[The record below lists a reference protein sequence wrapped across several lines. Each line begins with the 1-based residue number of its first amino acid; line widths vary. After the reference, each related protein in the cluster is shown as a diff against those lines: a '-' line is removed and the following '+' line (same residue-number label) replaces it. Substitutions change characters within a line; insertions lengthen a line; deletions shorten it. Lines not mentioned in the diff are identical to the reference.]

1 MTQTVMLL
9 PGLLCDDTVWAHQ
22 RAALAEARC
31 IVPSWGTLDSLA
43 AMARHA
49 LAEAPPGRF
58 SVAGHSMGGR
68 IALEMVRLAP
78 QRIERLALLDT
89 GADPLDPGEAGA
101 QERAYRMA
109 LLAVAEQQGM
119 REMGRQ
125 WARGMVHPSRVDT
138 PLFERILDM
147 IERKT
152 PAIFAAQLH
161 ALLDRPDARPLLA
174 QIRCPTLFLCGRQ
187 DTWSPPERHAQ
198 MQARVPHGRL
208 VVVEDAG
215 HMTTM
220 EQPEA
225 VSRALGEWLRA
236 GSA

>member
-1 MTQTVMLL
+1 MTQPVVMLL
-9 PGLLCDDTVWAHQ
+9 PGLLCDDAVWAHQ
-22 RAALAEARC
+22 RAALTDAHC
-31 IVPSWGTLDSLA
+31 IVPSWGSLDSLTD
-43 AMARHA
+43 MARHA

-58 SVAGHSMGGR
+58 SLAGHSMGGR
-68 IALEMVRLAP
+68 IALEMARLAP
-78 QRIERLALLDT
+78 ERIERLALLDT
-89 GADPLDPGEAGA
+89 GAEPLDTGEAGA

-109 LLAVAEQQGM
+109 LLAVAKERGM
-119 REMGRQ
+119 RDMGRQ
-125 WARGMVHPSRVDT
+125 WASGMVHPAFHDT

-161 ALLDRPDARPLLA
+161 ALLERPDARPLLA

-187 DTWSPPERHAQ
+187 DAWSPPERHAQ
-198 MQARVPHGRL
+198 MQAQVPNARL

-225 VSRALGEWLRA
+225 VSRVLADWLRD
-236 GSA
+236 